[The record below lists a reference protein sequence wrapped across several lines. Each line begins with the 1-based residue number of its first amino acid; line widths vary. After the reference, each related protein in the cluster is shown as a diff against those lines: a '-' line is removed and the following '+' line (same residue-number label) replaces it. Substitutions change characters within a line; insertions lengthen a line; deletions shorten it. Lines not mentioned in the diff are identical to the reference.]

1 MKTIKTKLFLIFM
14 LLMALLILSGILL
27 NSLFLEHYYI
37 YKNKTIL
44 INTSQTIK
52 DQYISN
58 SNIENS
64 YDSIDTISLS
74 YGIDTLI
81 VDENYN
87 IEYNS
92 FDLKRMHMKKFIDK
106 PTYQAI
112 SNFKNGLSQNTVLYV
127 RENESKNKLVCVTN
141 IDKSKYLIL
150 TKNVK
155 TIEDSVQ
162 IANEFYLIAGLI
174 VFSAGSLFILFFS
187 KKITKPI
194 VEMSNVAENISN
206 LEFDKIVH
214 VNSQDEIGALGES
227 INKISYKLNK
237 SINELKRDVDRRK
250 SFLRNI
256 SHELKTPIGIIKGYS
271 EGLKYGLAKDKTKID
286 KYCSVL
292 VEECDKMNKLIQ
304 ELLDYSLMEDGLIK
318 LNITDFDINEFLN
331 DALKRFTPIL
341 EEQKINLTLNCS
353 ESYILKAD
361 KEMLEKALNNFI
373 TNAIK
378 YTDAKKSIIVT
389 SQLIE
394 DNIRIS
400 VFNTGKSIPENELKN
415 IWDVYYKIDKART
428 RDVDSHGIGLSL
440 VKLIATLHNGNCKAE
455 NIENGVLF
463 FIEIPLV
470 HCEN

>member
-1 MKTIKTKLFLIFM
+1 
-14 LLMALLILSGILL
+14 
-27 NSLFLEHYYI
+27 
-37 YKNKTIL
+37 
-44 INTSQTIK
+44 
-52 DQYISN
+52 
-58 SNIENS
+58 
-64 YDSIDTISLS
+64 
-74 YGIDTLI
+74 
-81 VDENYN
+81 
-87 IEYNS
+87 
-92 FDLKRMHMKKFIDK
+92 
-106 PTYQAI
+106 
-112 SNFKNGLSQNTVLYV
+112 
-127 RENESKNKLVCVTN
+127 
-141 IDKSKYLIL
+141 
-150 TKNVK
+150 
-155 TIEDSVQ
+155 
-162 IANEFYLIAGLI
+162 
-174 VFSAGSLFILFFS
+174 
-187 KKITKPI
+187 
-194 VEMSNVAENISN
+194 MSNVAENISN

-415 IWDVYYKIDKART
+415 IWDV
-428 RDVDSHGIGLSL
+428 
-440 VKLIATLHNGNCKAE
+440 
-455 NIENGVLF
+455 
-463 FIEIPLV
+463 
-470 HCEN
+470 

>member
-1 MKTIKTKLFLIFM
+1 M

-37 YKNKTIL
+37 YKNKAIL

-141 IDKSKYLIL
+141 IDNSKYLIL

-174 VFSAGSLFILFFS
+174 VFLLVLYLSYFF
-187 KKITKPI
+187 
-194 VEMSNVAENISN
+194 
-206 LEFDKIVH
+206 
-214 VNSQDEIGALGES
+214 
-227 INKISYKLNK
+227 
-237 SINELKRDVDRRK
+237 LKR
-250 SFLRNI
+250 
-256 SHELKTPIGIIKGYS
+256 
-271 EGLKYGLAKDKTKID
+271 
-286 KYCSVL
+286 
-292 VEECDKMNKLIQ
+292 
-304 ELLDYSLMEDGLIK
+304 
-318 LNITDFDINEFLN
+318 
-331 DALKRFTPIL
+331 
-341 EEQKINLTLNCS
+341 
-353 ESYILKAD
+353 
-361 KEMLEKALNNFI
+361 
-373 TNAIK
+373 
-378 YTDAKKSIIVT
+378 
-389 SQLIE
+389 
-394 DNIRIS
+394 
-400 VFNTGKSIPENELKN
+400 
-415 IWDVYYKIDKART
+415 
-428 RDVDSHGIGLSL
+428 
-440 VKLIATLHNGNCKAE
+440 
-455 NIENGVLF
+455 
-463 FIEIPLV
+463 
-470 HCEN
+470 

>member
-1 MKTIKTKLFLIFM
+1 
-14 LLMALLILSGILL
+14 
-27 NSLFLEHYYI
+27 
-37 YKNKTIL
+37 
-44 INTSQTIK
+44 
-52 DQYISN
+52 
-58 SNIENS
+58 
-64 YDSIDTISLS
+64 
-74 YGIDTLI
+74 
-81 VDENYN
+81 
-87 IEYNS
+87 
-92 FDLKRMHMKKFIDK
+92 MKKFIDK

-141 IDKSKYLIL
+141 IDNSKYLIL

-389 SQLIE
+389 SQLI
-394 DNIRIS
+394 
-400 VFNTGKSIPENELKN
+400 
-415 IWDVYYKIDKART
+415 
-428 RDVDSHGIGLSL
+428 
-440 VKLIATLHNGNCKAE
+440 
-455 NIENGVLF
+455 
-463 FIEIPLV
+463 
-470 HCEN
+470 

>member
-1 MKTIKTKLFLIFM
+1 
-14 LLMALLILSGILL
+14 
-27 NSLFLEHYYI
+27 
-37 YKNKTIL
+37 
-44 INTSQTIK
+44 
-52 DQYISN
+52 
-58 SNIENS
+58 
-64 YDSIDTISLS
+64 
-74 YGIDTLI
+74 
-81 VDENYN
+81 
-87 IEYNS
+87 
-92 FDLKRMHMKKFIDK
+92 
-106 PTYQAI
+106 
-112 SNFKNGLSQNTVLYV
+112 
-127 RENESKNKLVCVTN
+127 
-141 IDKSKYLIL
+141 
-150 TKNVK
+150 
-155 TIEDSVQ
+155 
-162 IANEFYLIAGLI
+162 
-174 VFSAGSLFILFFS
+174 
-187 KKITKPI
+187 
-194 VEMSNVAENISN
+194 
-206 LEFDKIVH
+206 
-214 VNSQDEIGALGES
+214 
-227 INKISYKLNK
+227 
-237 SINELKRDVDRRK
+237 
-250 SFLRNI
+250 
-256 SHELKTPIGIIKGYS
+256 
-271 EGLKYGLAKDKTKID
+271 
-286 KYCSVL
+286 SVL

-378 YTDAKKSIIVT
+378 YTDAKKPIIVT

>member
-37 YKNKTIL
+37 YKNKAIL

-81 VDENYN
+81 VDE
-87 IEYNS
+87 NS

-141 IDKSKYLIL
+141 IDNSKYLIL

-250 SFLRNI
+250 CFLRNI
-256 SHELKTPIGIIKGYS
+256 SPIGIIKGYS

-318 LNITDFDINEFLN
+318 LNITNFNINEFLN
-331 DALKRFTPIL
+331 DSLKRFTPIL
-341 EEQKINLTLNCS
+341 EKQKINLTLNCS

-440 VKLIATLHNGNCKAE
+440 VKLIATLHNGNCNAE